1 MKKHPIWYLVI
12 AIAIL
17 IVPTVI
23 YLCILVPQLSEE
35 YNVLMASGGVVGGAG
50 LYGTSKIPDKVKYSG
65 LFKIAANSFT
75 ILTVTVLVEEFIIEL
90 VGLIAVFV
98 VCFITFKILVEAWK
112 NARRKKENR
121 ELAKEIARSV
131 NESSQ

>member
-12 AIAIL
+12 AILIL
-17 IVPTVI
+17 IIPTTV
-23 YLCILVPQLSEE
+23 YLCILVPRLSEE

-50 LYGTSKIPDKVKYSG
+50 LYGASKIPDKVKYSG
-65 LFKIAANSFT
+65 LFKTAANSFT

-98 VCFITFKILVEAWK
+98 VCFITFKILVEVWK
-112 NARRKKENR
+112 NARRRKENR
-121 ELAKEIARSV
+121 ELAREIARSV
-131 NESSQ
+131 NENS

>member
-1 MKKHPIWYLVI
+1 MKKHPIWYLII
-12 AIAIL
+12 AILIL
-17 IVPTVI
+17 IVPTTI
-23 YLCILVPQLSEE
+23 YLCILVPRLSEE

-50 LYGTSKIPDKVKYSG
+50 LYGASKIPDKVKYSG
-65 LFKIAANSFT
+65 LFKTAANSFT

-98 VCFITFKILVEAWK
+98 VCFITFKILVEVWK

-121 ELAKEIARSV
+121 ELAKEIARSL
-131 NESSQ
+131 NESS

>member
-12 AIAIL
+12 AILIL
-17 IVPTVI
+17 IVPTTV
-23 YLCILVPQLSEE
+23 YLCILVPRLSEE

-50 LYGTSKIPDKVKYSG
+50 LYGASKIPDKVKYSG
-65 LFKIAANSFT
+65 LFKTAANSFT

-98 VCFITFKILVEAWK
+98 VCFITFKILVEVWK
-112 NARRKKENR
+112 NARRRKENS
-121 ELAKEIARSV
+121 ELAREIARSV
-131 NESSQ
+131 NENS

>member
-12 AIAIL
+12 AILIL
-17 IVPTVI
+17 IIPTTI
-23 YLCILVPQLSEE
+23 YLCILVPRLSEE

-50 LYGTSKIPDKVKYSG
+50 LYGASKIPDKVKYSG
-65 LFKIAANSFT
+65 LFKTAANSFT

-98 VCFITFKILVEAWK
+98 VCFITFKILVEVWK
-112 NARRKKENR
+112 NARRRKENR
-121 ELAKEIARSV
+121 ELAREIARSV
-131 NESSQ
+131 NENS